1 MSDSMHLRA
10 LIIDDEELARTRL
23 RNMLQDFED
32 ELEVIDEAG
41 NGKEAIKKIEALHPD
56 IIFLDIQM
64 PGCDGFEVVR
74 RLNVKPFIV
83 FVTAYDE
90 YALKAF
96 EENSV
101 DYLLKP
107 VGRKRLEMAVEKLR
121 RLFNTHNPQLNE
133 NIERLLSRLT
143 SAPLMRLQVKTGDKI
158 LLVNVDDI
166 VYFEAKDKYTF
177 LHTVDQE
184 HIIDFTLA
192 DLEGRLDKTNF
203 IRIHR
208 SNIIN
213 LKYIRELVKWFGG
226 KYKVRLKDKY
236 QTELSV
242 SRGYVDQV
250 QKL

>member
-1 MSDSMHLRA
+1 MHLRA
-10 LIIDDEELARTRL
+10 IIIDDEELARKRL
-23 RNMLQDFED
+23 HKMLQNFES

-41 NGKEAIKKIEALHPD
+41 NGKEAIEKIEGSRPD
-56 IIFLDIQM
+56 VIFLDIQM
-64 PGCDGFEVVR
+64 PGYDGFEVVR
-74 RLNVKPFIV
+74 RLHVKPFIV

-107 VGRKRLEMAVEKLR
+107 IDQKRLEKAIEKLR
-121 RLFNTHNPQLNE
+121 LVFHAPQPQLNDH
-133 NIERLLSRLT
+133 IERLLSQLISGPVKR
-143 SAPLMRLQVKTGDKI
+143 MQVRSGDKI
-158 LLVNVDDI
+158 ILVNVDDI

-177 LHTVDQE
+177 LHTIDQK
-184 HIIDFTLA
+184 HIIDYTLSE
-192 DLEGRLDKTNF
+192 LEGKLDKTNF

-226 KYKVRLKDKY
+226 KYKVRLKDRN
-236 QTELSV
+236 QTELIV
-242 SRGYVDQV
+242 SRGYVDQI

>member
-1 MSDSMHLRA
+1 MRLRA
-10 LIIDDEELARTRL
+10 LIIDDEELARKRL
-23 RNMLQDFED
+23 RKMLQDFEN

-41 NGKEAIKKIEALHPD
+41 NGKEAVEKIEAAHPD
-56 IIFLDIQM
+56 VIFLDIQM
-64 PGCDGFEVVR
+64 PGYDGFEVTR
-74 RLNVKPFIV
+74 RLHVKPFIV

-107 VGRKRLEMAVEKLR
+107 IDRKRLEMAVEKLR
-121 RLFNTHNPQLNE
+121 RMFNAPKLQMNE
-133 NIERLLSRLT
+133 NVERLLSQLA
-143 SAPLMRLQVKTGDKI
+143 SAPVKRLQVKSGDKI
-158 LLVNVDDI
+158 LLINVDDI

-177 LHTVDQE
+177 LHTIDQKQ
-184 HIIDFTLA
+184 IVDFTLA
-192 DLEGRLDKTNF
+192 DLEGKLDKTNF

-213 LKYIRELVKWFGG
+213 LKYMRELVKWFGG
-226 KYKVRLKDKY
+226 KYKVRLKDKN
-236 QTELSV
+236 QTELIV
-242 SRGYVDQV
+242 SRGYIDQI

>member
-1 MSDSMHLRA
+1 MLLRA
-10 LIIDDEELARTRL
+10 LIIDDEELARKRL
-23 RNMLQDFED
+23 RKLLQDFKS

-41 NGKEAIKKIEALHPD
+41 NGEEAIEKIEAAHPD

-64 PGCDGFEVVR
+64 PGYDGFEVVR
-74 RLNVKPFIV
+74 RLHVKPFIV

-107 VGRKRLEMAVEKLR
+107 IDMKRLEKAVEKLR
-121 RLFNTHNPQLNE
+121 RVFNTPAPHLNE
-133 NIERLLSRLT
+133 HVERLLSQLA
-143 SAPLMRLQVKTGDKI
+143 SASTKRLQVKFGDKI
-158 LLVNVDDI
+158 LFIDVDDI

-177 LHTVDQE
+177 LHTIDQK
-184 HIIDFTLA
+184 HIIDFTLT
-192 DLEGRLDKTNF
+192 DLEGKLDRTNF

-208 SNIIN
+208 STIVN
-213 LKYIRELVKWFGG
+213 LKFIRELVKWFGG
-226 KYKVRLKDKY
+226 KYKVRLKDKD
-236 QTELSV
+236 QTELII
-242 SRGYVDQV
+242 SRGYADQI

>member
-1 MSDSMHLRA
+1 MHLRA
-10 LIIDDEELARTRL
+10 LIIDDEELARKRL
-23 RNMLQDFED
+23 HKMLQVFER

-41 NGKEAIKKIEALHPD
+41 NGEEAIEKIDALHPD

-64 PGCDGFEVVR
+64 PGCDGFEVIR
-74 RLNVKPFIV
+74 RMREKPFII

-107 VGRKRLEMAVEKLR
+107 IDRKRLEKAVEKLR
-121 RLFNTHNPQLNE
+121 RLFNTSSPPWNE
-133 NIERLLSRLT
+133 SLERLLSQLS
-143 SAPLMRLQVKTGDKI
+143 SAPLKRMQVKSGDKI
-158 LLVNVDDI
+158 FLINVEDI

-177 LHTVDQE
+177 LHTVDQQ
-184 HIIDFTLA
+184 HIIDLTLT
-192 DLEGRLDKTNF
+192 DLEQKLDKSNF

-208 SNIIN
+208 SNIVNI
-213 LKYIRELVKWFGG
+213 KYIRELVKWFGG
-226 KYKVRLKDKY
+226 KYKVKLKDKN
-236 QTELSV
+236 QTELHV
-242 SRGYVDQV
+242 SRGYVDQI

>member
-1 MSDSMHLRA
+1 
-10 LIIDDEELARTRL
+10 
-23 RNMLQDFED
+23 MLQDFEN

-41 NGKEAIKKIEALHPD
+41 NGKEAVEKIEAAHPD
-56 IIFLDIQM
+56 VIFLDIQM
-64 PGCDGFEVVR
+64 PGYDGFEVTR
-74 RLNVKPFIV
+74 RLHVKPFIV

-107 VGRKRLEMAVEKLR
+107 IDRKRLEMAVEKLR
-121 RLFNTHNPQLNE
+121 RMFNAPKLQMNE
-133 NIERLLSRLT
+133 NVERLLSQLA
-143 SAPLMRLQVKTGDKI
+143 SAPVKRLQVKSGDKI
-158 LLVNVDDI
+158 LLINVDDI

-177 LHTVDQE
+177 LHTIDQKQ
-184 HIIDFTLA
+184 IVDFTLA
-192 DLEGRLDKTNF
+192 DLEGKLDKTNF

-213 LKYIRELVKWFGG
+213 LKYMRELVKWFGG
-226 KYKVRLKDKY
+226 KYKVRLKDKN
-236 QTELSV
+236 QTELIV
-242 SRGYVDQV
+242 SRGYIDQI

>member
-1 MSDSMHLRA
+1 MHLRT
-10 LIIDDEELARTRL
+10 LIIDDEELARKRL
-23 RNMLQDFED
+23 RKMLQDFEN

-41 NGKEAIKKIEALHPD
+41 NGKEAVEKIEAAHPD
-56 IIFLDIQM
+56 VIFLDIQM
-64 PGCDGFEVVR
+64 PGYDGFEVVR
-74 RLNVKPFIV
+74 RLRVKPFII

-90 YALKAF
+90 YALRAF

-107 VGRKRLEMAVEKLR
+107 IERKRLEVAVEKLR
-121 RLFNTHNPQLNE
+121 RMFNSLNPQLNE
-133 NIERLLSRLT
+133 HIERLLSQLAT
-143 SAPLMRLQVKTGDKI
+143 ASLKRLQVKSGDKI
-158 LLVNVDDI
+158 LLINVEDV

-177 LHTVDQE
+177 LYTVDQK
-184 HIIDFTLA
+184 HIIDFTLN

-213 LKYIRELVKWFGG
+213 LKYMRELVKWFGG
-226 KYKVRLKDKY
+226 KYKVRLKDKN
-236 QTELSV
+236 QTELIV
-242 SRGYVDQV
+242 SRGYVDKI